1 MKLHELFLQILK
13 TQTSKYCLIILKNNN
28 AYGIE
33 VSGNLDFK
41 KWWSANISVD
51 AYQKKK

>member
-1 MKLHELFLQILK
+1 LSYDNFE
-13 TQTSKYCLIILKNNN
+13 NNN

-51 AYQKKK
+51 AYQKKVKEQ